1 MSNRSSV
8 NRASRALTLLL
19 CAALS
24 SCCKRDVQARHPSP
38 SGAKVL
44 TIVRVDCA
52 GFDSFRTEVRL
63 GGVDAMARPTGGGI
77 VARISSSPVVQ
88 VTWADESSVVVFV
101 PKEYH
106 VDIQKKELDGVR
118 IDLR

>member
-1 MSNRSSV
+1 MSNPSSV
-8 NRASRALTLLL
+8 SKASRALIFLL

-24 SCCKRDVQARHPSP
+24 SCCKRDVQARHASP
-38 SGAKVL
+38 SGARVL

-63 GGVDAMARPTGGGI
+63 GDADATARASGGEI

-88 VTWADESSVVVFV
+88 VTWVDESSVVVFV

-106 VDIQKKELDGVR
+106 LYVQKKDLNGVR
-118 IDLR
+118 IDFR